1 MSVPIPMVD
10 LRAQYEPLEAEI
22 QSAWRDSLASMRLFL
37 GPNVQ
42 AFEQEF
48 AAYCGVEQA
57 IGVGDGTSAL
67 HLALR
72 ACGVGPGDEVITV
85 SHTFIATVE
94 AIIQTG
100 AVPVFVDIDENS
112 YTMDVS
118 QIEAKI
124 TRRTKAILPVHLYG
138 QCADMDPI
146 LQIARDHQLYVIED
160 ACQAH
165 GAEYKGRKAGSMG
178 DLAGFSFYYS
188 KNLGAY
194 GEAGMVTTR
203 NEGFAHQIRKMRD
216 HGSEKRYL
224 HDIPGWNCRLDEL
237 QAAVLRVKLP
247 HLDQWNNLR
256 RERATIYRQKLSGL
270 EIMTPAECSNR
281 EHIYHL
287 YVIRVKQRDELK
299 NWLSERN
306 IGTGIHYP
314 IPCHLQ
320 EACSEFG
327 YTKGSLPVTEQ
338 VVQEILSLPMY
349 PELRQDQIERVIQEA
364 GSFFTA

>member
-1 MSVPIPMVD
+1 MSVSVPLVD

-22 QSAWRDSLASMRLFL
+22 QAAWRDCLTSMRLFL

-42 AFEQEF
+42 AFEHEF
-48 AAYCGVEQA
+48 AAYCGVEHA

-94 AIIQTG
+94 AIMQTG
-100 AVPVFVDIDENS
+100 AIPVFVDIDENTL
-112 YTMDVS
+112 TMDVQ
-118 QIEAKI
+118 QIEGKI
-124 TRRTKAILPVHLYG
+124 TSRTRVILPVHLYG

-146 LQIARDHQLYVIED
+146 LQIAREHQLFVIED

-194 GEAGMVTTR
+194 GEAGMITTR
-203 NEGFAHQIRKMRD
+203 HAEFAKQIRKMRD
-216 HGSEKRYL
+216 HGSDKRYL

-237 QAAVLRVKLP
+237 QAAALRVKLP
-247 HLDQWNNLR
+247 HLDKWNDLR
-256 RERATIYRQKLSGL
+256 RQHANIYRQKLAEI
-270 EIMTPAECSNR
+270 EIMTPAAAANR

-287 YVIRVKQRDELK
+287 YVIRVKHRDELK
-299 NWLSERN
+299 NWLADRN

-314 IPCHLQ
+314 IPCHRQ
-320 EACSEFG
+320 AACSEYG
-327 YTKGSLPVTEQ
+327 YETGSLPVTES
-338 VVQEILSLPMY
+338 VVPEILSLPLY
-349 PELRQDQIERVIQEA
+349 PELRLEQIERVIEEIRNFIPA
-364 GSFFTA
+364 